1 MGRQRN
7 AAKWELWQR
16 RLREFD
22 RDHTTVAEFCE
33 RVGVSVAT
41 FYQWQRK
48 LTPAV
53 RGASRKSTPVVARA
67 TERQQAT
74 GPMRFLPIA
83 ITASSQVEVL
93 LPGGTRLSIPSQEH
107 DALRTVVAALLVERG
122 ENRSC

>member
-22 RDHTTVAEFCE
+22 RGHATVVEFCQ

-48 LTPAV
+48 LTPLA
-53 RGASRKSTPVVARA
+53 RGALRKSATVAARTIERPRA
-67 TERQQAT
+67 AD
-74 GPMRFLPIA
+74 PIHFLPVEIS
-83 ITASSQVEVL
+83 ASSQVEVL
-93 LPGGTRLSIPSQEH
+93 LPGGARVSIPSRDH
-107 DALRTVVAALLVERG
+107 DALRTVVAALLAERG
-122 ENRSC
+122 EDRPC